1 MSVVFQ
7 HILLDLLDEPELA
20 SRVIID
26 TARLEE
32 LAESVKLK
40 GVLEPLLVK
49 EVTASAATSGG
60 DGVQPVPSG
69 ASTSPLRYRV
79 MAGHRRLLAA
89 RMAFLKTVPCL
100 VYPAD
105 YEDEDMVM
113 LEENM
118 HREDVTAAEQGY
130 WILTLVEKKGYSMP
144 KLQQIFRR
152 SEAWIN
158 ERVDLVQTSAEISAA
173 VCERKITFAV
183 AKQLLRVKDEKHRL
197 YYLGEAITHEHSAA
211 TISYMVDQYKAG
223 VERAETFARPPGP
236 GSEAGMPAH
245 IETGPHCV
253 LCGTRDAS
261 QNMVQ
266 VLAHY
271 YHLNPIKK
279 LLRDQGISWFEQPR
293 EV

>member
-1 MSVVFQ
+1 MSRELRE
-7 HILLDLLDEPELA
+7 IPIELIDEPELA
-20 SRVIID
+20 SRVLID

-32 LAESVKLK
+32 LAESIKLK

-49 EVTASAATSGG
+49 EVGPCTPTPEG
-60 DGVQPVPSG
+60 DGEARADSAGPPSL
-69 ASTSPLRYRV
+69 LRYRT
-79 MAGHRRLLAA
+79 MAGHRRLLAS

-100 VYPAD
+100 VYPSD
-105 YEDEDMVM
+105 YDDEDMVM

-130 WILTLVEKKGYSMP
+130 WILTLVEKKKLSMP
-144 KLQQIFRR
+144 QLQQIFRR
-152 SEAWIN
+152 SAAWID
-158 ERVDLVQTSAEISAA
+158 ERVELVRTDAAVSAA

-183 AKQLLRVKDEKHRL
+183 ARQLLRVKEEDHRKF
-197 YYLGEAITHEHSAA
+197 YLAEAVRLELSAA
-211 TISYMVDQYKAG
+211 SMQYMIDNYKRDQ
-223 VERAETFARPPGP
+223 ERGTTFAKAPAPA
-236 GSEAGMPAH
+236 SEAGMPAG

-279 LLRDQGISWFEQPR
+279 LLRDAGVEWYEQPR
-293 EV
+293 E

>member
-1 MSVVFQ
+1 MKRELCEVLVEL
-7 HILLDLLDEPELA
+7 IDEPELA
-20 SRVIID
+20 SRVLID

-32 LAESVKLK
+32 LAESIRLK

-49 EVTASAATSGG
+49 EVHMPRTSGHG
-60 DGVQPVPSG
+60 DGEQGRASSTPPS
-69 ASTSPLRYRV
+69 PIRYRV

-89 RMAFLKTVPCL
+89 RIAFLHTVPCL

-105 YEDEDMVM
+105 YDEEDMVM

-130 WILTLVEKKGYSMP
+130 WILTLVEKKKYSMP
-144 KLQQIFRR
+144 QLMQVFRR

-158 ERVDLVQTSAEISAA
+158 ERVDLVQTDAEISAA
-173 VCERKITFAV
+173 VCERKVSFGV
-183 AKQLLRVKDEKHRL
+183 AKQLLRVKEEEHRH
-197 YYLGEAITHEHSAA
+197 YYLGEAVRLELSAA
-211 TISYMVDQYKAG
+211 SLQYMIDNYKRDQERGQTFASSSVTG
-223 VERAETFARPPGP
+223 SERAAP
-236 GSEAGMPAH
+236 AG
-245 IETGPHCV
+245 IESGPHCV
-253 LCGTRDAS
+253 LCGTRDSS

-279 LLRDQGISWFEQPR
+279 LLRDQGIDWFEQPR
-293 EV
+293 E

>member
-1 MSVVFQ
+1 MSRELRELPLELV
-7 HILLDLLDEPELA
+7 DEPELA
-20 SRVIID
+20 SRVLID

-32 LAESVKLK
+32 LAESIKLK

-49 EVTASAATSGG
+49 EVVAQEATPEG
-60 DGVQPVPSG
+60 DGEGSADAAGSPSL
-69 ASTSPLRYRV
+69 LRYRV

-105 YEDEDMVM
+105 YDDEDMVM

-130 WILTLVEKKGYSMP
+130 WILTLVEKKKYSMP
-144 KLQQIFRR
+144 QLQQIFRR
-152 SEAWIN
+152 SAAWID
-158 ERVDLVQTSAEISAA
+158 ERVELVRTDAEVSAA

-183 AKQLLRVKDEKHRL
+183 ARQLLRVKEEDHRKF
-197 YYLGEAITHEHSAA
+197 YLAEAVRLELSAA
-211 TISYMVDQYKAG
+211 SMQYMVDTYKRDK
-223 VERAETFARPPGP
+223 ERQDTFAPARPPA
-236 GSEAGMPAH
+236 SEAGMPAGL
-245 IETGPHCV
+245 ETGPHCV

-271 YHLNPIKK
+271 YHLNPVKK
-279 LLRDQGISWFEQPR
+279 LLRDAGVEWYEQPR
-293 EV
+293 E

>member
-1 MSVVFQ
+1 MNRELRDIPIEQ
-7 HILLDLLDEPELA
+7 LDEPELA
-20 SRVIID
+20 SRVLID
-26 TARLEE
+26 TTRLEE
-32 LAESVKLK
+32 LAESIKLK

-49 EVTASAATSGG
+49 RLNLLSAYGPLESEHLDLSDYIAAGG
-60 DGVQPVPSG
+60 
-69 ASTSPLRYRV
+69 RFRV
-79 MAGHRRLLAA
+79 MAGHRRLLAS
-89 RMAFLKTVPCL
+89 RIAFVKTAPCL

-105 YEDEDMVM
+105 YDDEDMVM

-130 WILTLVEKKGYSMP
+130 WILTLVEKKHLSMP
-144 KLQQIFRR
+144 QLCNIFRR

-158 ERVDLVQTSAEISAA
+158 ERVELVRTDAEVSAA

-183 AKQLLRVKDEKHRL
+183 ARQLLRVKEEDHRKF
-197 YYLGEAITHEHSAA
+197 YLGEAIRLELSAA
-211 TISYMVDQYKAG
+211 SIQYMVDNYKRDA
-223 VERAETFARPPGP
+223 ERQKTFAPASPGHLDP
-236 GSEAGMPAH
+236 GLPAR
-245 IETGPHCV
+245 EDSGPHCV

-279 LLRDQGISWFEQPR
+279 LLRDQGIDWFEQPR
-293 EV
+293 E

>member
-1 MSVVFQ
+1 MSRV
-7 HILLDLLDEPELA
+7 LRDLPLELVDEPELA
-20 SRVIID
+20 SRVLID

-32 LAESVKLK
+32 LAESIKLK

-49 EVTASAATSGG
+49 EVVAVTATPERDGEGSADAAGT
-60 DGVQPVPSG
+60 P
-69 ASTSPLRYRV
+69 SPLRYRV

-100 VYPAD
+100 VYPSD
-105 YEDEDMVM
+105 YDDEDMVM

-130 WILTLVEKKGYSMP
+130 WILTLVEKKHYSMP
-144 KLQQIFRR
+144 QLQQIFRR
-152 SEAWIN
+152 SAAWID
-158 ERVDLVQTSAEISAA
+158 ERVELVRTDAEVSAA

-183 AKQLLRVKDEKHRL
+183 ARQLLRVKEEDHRKF
-197 YYLGEAITHEHSAA
+197 YLAEAVRLELSAA
-211 TISYMVDQYKAG
+211 SMQYMVDTYKRDK
-223 VERAETFARPPGP
+223 ERQDTFAPARPPA
-236 GSEAGMPAH
+236 SEAGMPAGL
-245 IETGPHCV
+245 ETGPHCV

-271 YHLNPIKK
+271 YHLNPVKK
-279 LLRDQGISWFEQPR
+279 LLRDAGVEWYEQPR
-293 EV
+293 E

>member
-1 MSVVFQ
+1 LTRQ
-7 HILLDLLDEPELA
+7 LREIPIELIDEPELA
-20 SRVIID
+20 SRVLID

-32 LAESVKLK
+32 LAESLKLK

-49 EVTASAATSGG
+49 EVALKAATPEG
-60 DGVQPVPSG
+60 DGEGSADAAG
-69 ASTSPLRYRV
+69 SSSPLRYRT

-105 YEDEDMVM
+105 YDDEDMVM

-130 WILTLVEKKGYSMP
+130 WILTLVEKKKYSMP
-144 KLQQIFRR
+144 QLQQIFRR
-152 SEAWIN
+152 SAAWID
-158 ERVDLVQTSAEISAA
+158 ERVELVRTDAEVSAA

-183 AKQLLRVKDEKHRL
+183 ARQLLRVKEEDHRKF
-197 YYLGEAITHEHSAA
+197 YLAEAVRLELSAA
-211 TISYMVDQYKAG
+211 SMQYMVDTYKRDK
-223 VERAETFARPPGP
+223 ERQDTFAPARSPV
-236 GSEAGMPAH
+236 SEAGMPAG

-279 LLRDQGISWFEQPR
+279 LLRDAGVEWYEQPR
-293 EV
+293 E

>member
-1 MSVVFQ
+1 MSRE
-7 HILLDLLDEPELA
+7 LRDLPLELVDEPELA
-20 SRVIID
+20 SRVLID

-32 LAESVKLK
+32 LAESIKLK

-49 EVTASAATSGG
+49 EVVAHTATPAG
-60 DGVQPVPSG
+60 DGEGSADAAGTP
-69 ASTSPLRYRV
+69 SPLRYRV

-100 VYPAD
+100 VYPSD
-105 YEDEDMVM
+105 YDDEDMVM

-130 WILTLVEKKGYSMP
+130 WILTLVEKKHYSMP
-144 KLQQIFRR
+144 QLQQIFRR
-152 SEAWIN
+152 SAAWID
-158 ERVDLVQTSAEISAA
+158 ERVELVRTDAEVSAA

-183 AKQLLRVKDEKHRL
+183 ARQLLRVKEEDHRKF
-197 YYLGEAITHEHSAA
+197 YLAEAVRLELSAA
-211 TISYMVDQYKAG
+211 SMQYMVDTYKRDK
-223 VERAETFARPPGP
+223 ERQDTFAPARPPA
-236 GSEAGMPAH
+236 SEAGMPAGL
-245 IETGPHCV
+245 ETGPHCV

-271 YHLNPIKK
+271 YHLNPVKK
-279 LLRDQGISWFEQPR
+279 LLRDAGVEWYEQPR
-293 EV
+293 E

>member
-1 MSVVFQ
+1 VTREL
-7 HILLDLLDEPELA
+7 HELPIELLDEPELA
-20 SRVIID
+20 SRVLID

-49 EVTASAATSGG
+49 EVLARTVPEQG
-60 DGVQPVPSG
+60 DGAVAHVADLSP
-69 ASTSPLRYRV
+69 SPLRYRV

-105 YEDEDMVM
+105 YDDEDMVM

-130 WILTLVEKKGYSMP
+130 WILTLVEKKKLTMP
-144 KLQQIFRR
+144 QLQQIFRR
-152 SEAWIN
+152 SAAWID
-158 ERVDLVQTSAEISAA
+158 ERVELVRTDAEISAA

-183 AKQLLRVKDEKHRL
+183 ARQLLRVKEEDHRKF
-197 YYLGEAITHEHSAA
+197 YLAEAVRLELSAA
-211 TISYMVDQYKAG
+211 SMQYMIDNYKRDQ
-223 VERAETFARPPGP
+223 ERGKTFATVPTP
-236 GSEAGMPAH
+236 GSEAGMPAGV
-245 IETGPHCV
+245 ESGPHCV

-279 LLRDQGISWFEQPR
+279 LLRDAGVEWYEQPR
-293 EV
+293 E

>member
-1 MSVVFQ
+1 MKRELRE
-7 HILLDLLDEPELA
+7 IPIELLDEPELA

-26 TARLEE
+26 QARLDE
-32 LAESVKLK
+32 LAESIKLK

-49 EVTASAATSGG
+49 AVGTPFPPLVRLDCESEMDCYLRTGG
-60 DGVQPVPSG
+60 
-69 ASTSPLRYRV
+69 RFRV
-79 MAGHRRLLAA
+79 MAGHRRLLAC
-89 RMAFLKTVPCL
+89 RIAFVKTAPCL

-105 YEDEDMVM
+105 YDEEDMVM

-130 WILTLVEKKGYSMP
+130 WILTLVEKKKLSMP
-144 KLQQIFRR
+144 QLMQMFRR

-158 ERVDLVQTSAEISAA
+158 ERVDLVRTDAEISAA

-183 AKQLLRVKDEKHRL
+183 ARQLLRVKEEDHRKF
-197 YYLGEAITHEHSAA
+197 YLAEAIRLELSA
-211 TISYMVDQYKAG
+211 SSMQYMVDTDKRDK
-223 VERAETFARPPGP
+223 ERQDTFAPARPPA
-236 GSEAGMPAH
+236 SEAGMPAG

-279 LLRDQGISWFEQPR
+279 LLRDAGVEWYEQPR
-293 EV
+293 E